1 MTSQPPSPTVLAS
14 DSYQETLAHI
24 LAPVPVEWVVPDGMI
39 TKRDLRHSTDLA
51 LRRLPGGL
59 PGSLAVQTV
68 GPRSEYRLIMNAN
81 PISVQEMISWMI
93 SCSDLTLPDTQRL
106 RLRGALHE
114 LLLNAV
120 EHGTLELGF
129 QAKRK
134 ALAEGRYEEL
144 LLQRLTQPH
153 LRNRQVAI
161 QVRYEEDAKSLTYRI
176 ADEGSGFN
184 WRRFL
189 ENSCGGG
196 GSGDANGRG
205 IFLARSLFPGLTYN
219 DRGNEV
225 TITVPLS

>member
-1 MTSQPPSPTVLAS
+1 MTMQPPPPTVLVP
-14 DSYQETLAHI
+14 DFCQETRAHI
-24 LAPVPVEWVVPDGMI
+24 LAPVEWVAPNDLI
-39 TKRDLRHSTDLA
+39 TERDLRHSTGPTLCR
-51 LRRLPGGL
+51 LRRGL
-59 PGSLAVQTV
+59 PGHLPEQTIE
-68 GPRSEYRLIMNAN
+68 PRSDPRSIRNAN
-81 PISVQEMISWMI
+81 PISIQEMISWLV
-93 SCSDLTLPDTQRL
+93 SCSELMLPDIQQL

-196 GSGDANGRG
+196 GSDDANGRG
-205 IFLARSLFPGLTYN
+205 IFLARSLFPGLSYN